1 MAFLLDTN
9 VLSELRKGDRANPS
23 VSAWYATT
31 ESRELFTS
39 VLVLGEIRHGIEKKR
54 AKDPMFATRLE
65 HWLQGVMRDYQSHIL
80 AITLEVAELWGSLAL
95 TQTVSEPDGLIAAT
109 ALFHDLTLVSR
120 NESDFKAT
128 DVKTLNPWHF
138 PA

>member
-1 MAFLLDTN
+1 
-9 VLSELRKGDRANPS
+9 
-23 VSAWYATT
+23 
-31 ESRELFTS
+31 
-39 VLVLGEIRHGIEKKR
+39 VLVVGEIRHGIEKKR

-65 HWLQGVMRDYQSHIL
+65 HWLQGIMRDYQRHNL
-80 AITLEVAELWGSLAL
+80 AITVEVAELWGSLAL